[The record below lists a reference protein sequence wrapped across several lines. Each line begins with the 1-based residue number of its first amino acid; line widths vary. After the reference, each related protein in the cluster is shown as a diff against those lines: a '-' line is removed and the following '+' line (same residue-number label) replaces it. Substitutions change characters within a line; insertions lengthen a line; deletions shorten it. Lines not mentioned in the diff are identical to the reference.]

1 MKSDAQ
7 LKILTISAAAKKDKS
22 VRDVEKINFDAYN
35 AGTSP
40 YVTVDVIGDKQNY
53 RVLIDPQSGKV
64 KSVTPREKPKISGR
78 L

>member
-7 LKILTISAAAKKDKS
+7 LKILAISAAAKKDKS
-22 VRDVEKINFDAYN
+22 VREVEKINFDAYN

-40 YVTVDVIGDKQNY
+40 FVAIDVLGDKQNY
-53 RVLIDPQSGKV
+53 RVLLDPQSGKL
-64 KSVTPREKPKISGR
+64 KSVTPREKPRISGR